1 MNVLDKNSP
10 VTVTISILIAL
21 VFIGWGASTYA
32 YSIINPIKESIT
44 KNETEIKLIL
54 QQMSNDSDRLERIEE
69 KLDKA
74 LWL

>member
-1 MNVLDKNSP
+1 MNVIDKNSP
-10 VTVTISILIAL
+10 VTVTITVLISL
-21 VFIGWGASTYA
+21 IFVGWGASAYA

-44 KNETEIKLIL
+44 KNETDIKLII
-54 QQMSNDSDRLERIEE
+54 QQMDNDSERLERIES